1 MRATIELPDP
11 IFRRMKAVAAMQGST
26 IKDFVRRAVEREL
39 APMLTKPNKRGHRV
53 KLPLTKGTPGH
64 VIQPVT
70 GADVDE
76 MLFGEREAGSARGK
90 KRRGGKLPLIE
101 GAGHV
106 IKPLTGE
113 EMDELLFG

>member
-1 MRATIELPDP
+1 MRATIDLPDP
-11 IFRRMKAVAAMQGST
+11 IFRRMKAVAALQGST

-39 APMLTKPNKRGHRV
+39 APMPTNNK
-53 KLPLTKGTPGH
+53 KGRR
-64 VIQPVT
+64 
-70 GADVDE
+70 AA
-76 MLFGEREAGSARGK
+76 ERELGSTPAR
-90 KRRGGKLPLIE
+90 KRRGGKLPLIQ